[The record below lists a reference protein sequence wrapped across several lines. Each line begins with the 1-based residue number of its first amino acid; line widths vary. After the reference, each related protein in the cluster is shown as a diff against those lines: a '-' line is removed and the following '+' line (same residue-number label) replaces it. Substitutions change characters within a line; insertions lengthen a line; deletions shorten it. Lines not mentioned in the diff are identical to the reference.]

1 MFNKKLLREAIITAS
16 NNDTAY
22 WISAYSTKANT
33 RDNWMAAALKVQ
45 SAKKSAYCLKKCLGE
60 KFISSNVQILFKI
73 RFDVIESIMPNS
85 VAWIYQM
92 FGIKLDNRNDAA

>member
-22 WISAYSTKANT
+22 WIPAYSTKANT
-33 RDNWMAAALKVQ
+33 RDNWMAAPKVQ
-45 SAKKSAYCLKKCLGE
+45 SAKKSAYGLKKCLGE

-73 RFDVIESIMPNS
+73 NFDVIESIMPNS